1 MSIESDRFDPTIH
14 WNGAHPAVGFET
26 EEMNKNRYIQ
36 LILQRSGADAS
47 HAFLINSGLMW
58 QCEISIFF
66 PSGSGSGLA
75 FNRFDWSRN
84 KKEFQ
89 AGKVVEAIAMQ
100 NSDEWIHLPSLLLPP
115 PASPSAFRLPPSA
128 LHLPARSL
136 ISTIELR
143 VTTRALSTWRG
154 FNFNGSHSPFFSFYF
169 KFVISFL
176 FLSLS
181 LLVSIFPSIQLSIYL
196 SISLWIRFGVL
207 F

>member
-1 MSIESDRFDPTIH
+1 MFPVWLLFRFRTRKNPDMIIKSSWGMSIESDRFDPTIH

-115 PASPSAFRLPPSA
+115 PASRLPFRLPPSA
-128 LHLPARSL
+128 FRPS
-136 ISTIELR
+136 
-143 VTTRALSTWRG
+143 
-154 FNFNGSHSPFFSFYF
+154 SPCS
-169 KFVISFL
+169 
-176 FLSLS
+176 
-181 LLVSIFPSIQLSIYL
+181 
-196 SISLWIRFGVL
+196 
-207 F
+207 